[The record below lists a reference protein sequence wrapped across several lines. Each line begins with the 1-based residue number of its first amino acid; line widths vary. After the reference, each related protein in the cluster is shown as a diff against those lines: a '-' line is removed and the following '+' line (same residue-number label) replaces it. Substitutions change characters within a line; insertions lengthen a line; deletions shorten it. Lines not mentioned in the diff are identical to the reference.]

1 MELEVRE
8 SGRGGEEGR
17 ETGGGDEG
25 DRGRRGGRQGEEG
38 RETGGGSG
46 IKGGGEFIGRGES

>member
-17 ETGGGDEG
+17 ETGGG
-25 DRGRRGGRQGEEG
+25 GR
-38 RETGGGSG
+38 G